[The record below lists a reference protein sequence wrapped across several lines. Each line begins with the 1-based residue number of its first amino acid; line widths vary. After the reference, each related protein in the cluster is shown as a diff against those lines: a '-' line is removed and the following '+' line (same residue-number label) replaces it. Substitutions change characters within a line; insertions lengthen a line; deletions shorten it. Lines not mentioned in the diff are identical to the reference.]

1 MRLTRPMPKC
11 EVNVIGAGLAGSEAA
26 WQIAQRGIKVNL
38 YEMKPIKRS
47 EAHHRDDF
55 AELVCSNSLR
65 SNQLSNAVGVLK
77 EELRIL
83 DSLIMAAA
91 DASSVPAGGALA
103 VDRDAFSKFV
113 TDKIENHPLIQIH
126 HEIVEGPKPG
136 ITVFATGPLTDAGLA
151 ETFKSIFNENSLYFY
166 DAAAPIIVKD
176 SIDFSVAYYKSRYD
190 KGDGQDYINCP
201 MTTEEFDLFYDA
213 LIQAEV
219 VVPKDFEKEIY
230 FEGCMPFEVMA
241 KRGKQTLQYGPM
253 KPVGLEISKE
263 HKRSAAVVQL
273 RRDNAADSLYNIVGF
288 QTHLTWP
295 EQKRIIRMIP
305 GLQNAEIARYGV
317 MHRNTYIKSPKLLD
331 PTYQCK
337 VNRDWFFA
345 GQMTGVEGYVES
357 TASGFLA
364 GVNAARLALEQ
375 PLLECPRDTVLGSMA
390 YYITHADPDFF
401 QPMNANFGLIQSDM
415 SQRLKDRKV
424 RMAEEAL
431 NQIKR
436 FKTQL

>member
-1 MRLTRPMPKC
+1 MSRP
-11 EVNVIGAGLAGSEAA
+11 EVTVIGAGLAGSEAA
-26 WQIAQRGIKVNL
+26 WQIAQRGVKVYL

-47 EAHHRDDF
+47 EAHHTDEF

-77 EELRIL
+77 EELRLL
-83 DSLIMAAA
+83 DSLIMSVA
-91 DASSVPAGGALA
+91 DATSVPAGGALA
-103 VDRDAFSKFV
+103 VDRERFSK
-113 TDKIENHPLIQIH
+113 TITERITQHPLIELH
-126 HEIVEGPKPG
+126 HEIVDRPKPG
-136 ITVFATGPLTDAGLA
+136 ITVIATGPLTDSALA
-151 ETFKSIFNENSLYFY
+151 DHLKTVFNETSLYFY

-176 SIDFSVAYYKSRYD
+176 SIDFSIAYYKSRYD
-190 KGDGQDYINCP
+190 KGDGKDYINCP
-201 MTTEEFDLFYDA
+201 MTAEEFDRFYDE
-213 LIQAEV
+213 LIKAEV
-219 VVPKDFEKEIY
+219 VVPKAFEKEIY

-295 EQKRIIRMIP
+295 EQRRIIRMIP

-317 MHRNTYIKSPKLLD
+317 MHRNTYIKSPKLLE

-337 VNRDWFFA
+337 TNKEWFFA

-357 TASGFLA
+357 TASGLLA
-364 GVNAARLALEQ
+364 GINAARLALGQ
-375 PLLECPRDTVLGSMA
+375 PLVLAPEQSVIGSMA
-390 YYITHADPDFF
+390 HYITHADPDSF
-401 QPMNANFGLIQSDM
+401 QPMNANFGLIPSEL
-415 SQRLKDRKV
+415 SQRLKDRKE
-424 RMAEEAL
+424 RMAQEAL
-431 NQIKR
+431 QQIR
-436 FKTQL
+436 AFKTTL